1 VTHHDKES
9 LVKVGT
15 LGAAIVALVT
25 AVFSAAVPAAG
36 QMDASAP
43 RVRLE
48 LQPAQQEALKTTM
61 REHLAA
67 LEAIVSALGRQDY
80 AKAAAVAHL
89 ELGFPKHHE
98 AMQREQGMALPKH
111 YQGLAMAH
119 HQAAEELAT
128 AIAAREMAPI
138 LQQLD
143 RTIRACN
150 ACHDAYQMSGP

>member
-1 VTHHDKES
+1 
-9 LVKVGT
+9 VKVGT
-15 LGAAIVALVT
+15 LGAAVLALVT
-25 AVFSAAVPAAG
+25 AVFSAEVTAAG

-43 RVRLE
+43 RVRLK

-61 REHLAA
+61 REHLVAIQ
-67 LEAIVSALGRQDY
+67 AIVSALAAGDFD
-80 AKAAAVAHL
+80 KAAAVAHL

-98 AMQREQGMALPKH
+98 AMQRERGMALPKH
-111 YQGLAMAH
+111 YQELAMAH

-128 AIAAREMAPI
+128 AIATREMAPI
-138 LQQLD
+138 LQRLD